1 MKIKAV
7 RNILLVL
14 LNLSWFQLHGSSLSD
29 RAIFE
34 ESVYTGRFFPR
45 SGFEK
50 IASTRIG
57 VSEENLT
64 CYLREDAGTRK
75 IEILAVWN
83 TLGIGGGR
91 VGTLTGSSITG
102 NDLRKLLHAACV
114 DPKSEKGLGLID
126 DIYSKVFVLSDISFN
141 FGKNNKKAIDK
152 LSRRVKVADHREWK
166 FYK

>member
-1 MKIKAV
+1 V
-7 RNILLVL
+7 ILLLFIL
-14 LNLSWFQLHGSSLSD
+14 LSVACFQLHGSSLSD

-34 ESVYTGRFFPR
+34 ESIYTGRFFPR
-45 SGFEK
+45 SGFQE

-75 IEILAVWN
+75 TEILAVWN
-83 TLGIGGGR
+83 TLGKGGR
-91 VGTLTGSSITG
+91 VGTLTGSGITG

-114 DPKSEKGLGLID
+114 DPESEKGLGLID
-126 DIYSKVFVLSDISFN
+126 DIYSKVFALSDISFS
-141 FGKNNKKAIDK
+141 FGKNNKNAIDK